1 MIRTQIQ
8 LPEDESRRLRE
19 VAARQHRS
27 VADCIREGIGLF
39 LTKAETRQQGFAD
52 VAGQFRPQPPDDL
65 KPHDHWWGD
74 SQRRIEP
81 DAKPG

>member
-19 VAARQHRS
+19 VAVRQHRS

-39 LTKAETRQQGFAD
+39 LTKAEARQQSFSD

-65 KPHDHWWGD
+65 KPHDQWWAD
-74 SQRRIEP
+74 SQRRTEP